1 MTIAHQSSAESRAQ
15 SVARARQWG
24 GLSTQR
30 RLQLA
35 SLVILDIASGAAAFS
50 LAYWLRYVN
59 EIGGDVPGESDAPYS
74 AYAPVLVL
82 FVLACVVGNQLRGA
96 YALPRGTSMSSEATS
111 FIGTAAA
118 ATMLVFAAV
127 SMARYPASSRLM
139 FIYAWMLAC
148 VLGIGGRIL
157 LRALLAR
164 LYRAGYGTERVIVVG
179 NHRLARMVMQLLAQ
193 QRHLGYQVLGFVD
206 RGVNGNFGRF
216 SVLGAVEDLP
226 TLIGQLEINRVIVAL
241 PADRHTEALW
251 VLEHCRRD
259 GVAFSLVPDLFD
271 LRLSHLN
278 LETVGGIPVFRV
290 GESPLEGW
298 NQVVKRLIDVVASA
312 LLLVA
317 LAPLCILIAVAIKLD
332 SPGGIFFRQ
341 IRLGKGGAPFIVYKY
356 RSMRD
361 RAEDEVDAL
370 IDRNEAD
377 GPIFKIRDDPRLT
390 RVGRVLRRTSLDE
403 LPQLW
408 NVLRGEMSLVGPRPP
423 IPAEVERYE
432 DWHRRRLE
440 VVPGLTGLWQVSGRS
455 ELSFDEMVMLDIYYI
470 ENWSL
475 SLDIQILART
485 IPAVLAAA
493 GAF

>member
-1 MTIAHQSSAESRAQ
+1 
-15 SVARARQWG
+15 
-24 GLSTQR
+24 
-30 RLQLA
+30 
-35 SLVILDIASGAAAFS
+35 VILDIASGAAAFS

-139 FIYAWMLAC
+139 SIYAWMLAC

-179 NHRLARMVMQLLAQ
+179 NQRLARMVMQLLAQ

-206 RGVNGNFGRF
+206 RGVNGNFGRV

-290 GESPLEGW
+290 
-298 NQVVKRLIDVVASA
+298 
-312 LLLVA
+312 
-317 LAPLCILIAVAIKLD
+317 
-332 SPGGIFFRQ
+332 
-341 IRLGKGGAPFIVYKY
+341 
-356 RSMRD
+356 
-361 RAEDEVDAL
+361 
-370 IDRNEAD
+370 
-377 GPIFKIRDDPRLT
+377 
-390 RVGRVLRRTSLDE
+390 
-403 LPQLW
+403 
-408 NVLRGEMSLVGPRPP
+408 
-423 IPAEVERYE
+423 
-432 DWHRRRLE
+432 
-440 VVPGLTGLWQVSGRS
+440 
-455 ELSFDEMVMLDIYYI
+455 
-470 ENWSL
+470 
-475 SLDIQILART
+475 
-485 IPAVLAAA
+485 
-493 GAF
+493 

>member
-1 MTIAHQSSAESRAQ
+1 
-15 SVARARQWG
+15 
-24 GLSTQR
+24 
-30 RLQLA
+30 
-35 SLVILDIASGAAAFS
+35 
-50 LAYWLRYVN
+50 
-59 EIGGDVPGESDAPYS
+59 
-74 AYAPVLVL
+74 
-82 FVLACVVGNQLRGA
+82 
-96 YALPRGTSMSSEATS
+96 
-111 FIGTAAA
+111 
-118 ATMLVFAAV
+118 
-127 SMARYPASSRLM
+127 SRLM

-206 RGVNGNFGRF
+206 RGVNGNFGRV

-377 GPIFKIRDDPRLT
+377 GPIFKIRDDP
-390 RVGRVLRRTSLDE
+390 
-403 LPQLW
+403 
-408 NVLRGEMSLVGPRPP
+408 
-423 IPAEVERYE
+423 
-432 DWHRRRLE
+432 
-440 VVPGLTGLWQVSGRS
+440 
-455 ELSFDEMVMLDIYYI
+455 
-470 ENWSL
+470 
-475 SLDIQILART
+475 
-485 IPAVLAAA
+485 
-493 GAF
+493 